1 MHPDD
6 RATEDRAPDGFRP
19 DGTPASAD
27 PPMTPVQKFGEA
39 IADRVERWMPSP
51 FLFAIILTYV
61 AAVAAFLSEGSG
73 PVEIALA
80 WYGGF
85 WALLQFAMQM
95 VIILVTGFV
104 VAYHP
109 RVRAGILWLVRI
121 PKNGRQAVVLVG
133 LGSMLAG
140 WVSWGLGLIF
150 GAILAREM
158 GKRAARDGMAAHY
171 PLLAVAGYMGMS
183 LTWGWGMSSSAG
195 LLQATD
201 GNVFMEAGIVDR
213 VIPATE
219 WVFHSYPL
227 ILTALSLVFASVML
241 YLLAPPDAN
250 CRGIERYVT
259 LKDDGAGGGTADVP
273 TPGDAT
279 ETTLADRIDNSKIL
293 GGILA
298 VTGIVLF
305 LRAFWTRGL
314 GALDLNVFNFG
325 FLMIG
330 MVLYASPA
338 RYQREFNDAVRGSAG
353 VILQFP
359 FYAGIIG
366 IMTGT
371 GLVDT
376 MTEALLSIATEDT
389 FAVTAWLTGGV
400 LNVFVPS
407 AGGEWAIVGG
417 PMMLAGGELGV
428 PHGQTIAAYAVG
440 DAHTNLFNPFWAIP
454 LLAITGLRARD
465 MFGYAITMMILL
477 VPFVAGVLYAV
488 GDAHTNLIQSVLGDP
503 PPRDHGTPGARHVR
517 VCDHDDDPAGPVRR
531 GRALPAALLTWRC
544 PVLGTGELAPSR

>member
-1 MHPDD
+1 
-6 RATEDRAPDGFRP
+6 
-19 DGTPASAD
+19 
-27 PPMTPVQKFGEA
+27 
-39 IADRVERWMPSP
+39 MPSP

-61 AAVAAFLSEGSG
+61 AALAAFLSEGST
-73 PVEIALA
+73 PVQVALA
-80 WYGGF
+80 WYDGF
-85 WALLQFAMQM
+85 WSLLQFAMQM

-109 RVRAGILWLVRI
+109 RVRAGILRLVHL
-121 PKNGRQAVVLVG
+121 PKNGRQAVILVG
-133 LGSMLAG
+133 IGSMLVG
-140 WVSWGLGLIF
+140 WISWGLGLIF

-158 GKRAARDGMAAHY
+158 GRVAARDGIAVHY
-171 PLLAVAGYMGMS
+171 PLLAVAGYLGMS
-183 LTWGWGMSSSAG
+183 LTWGWGLSSSAG

-201 GNVFMEAGIVDR
+201 GNVFMQAGIVDR

-219 WVFHSYPL
+219 WVFHPYPL
-227 ILTALSLVFASVML
+227 LLTVMALAYASLML

-250 CRGIERYVT
+250 CRGIERYLDLGEET
-259 LKDDGAGGGTADVP
+259 DGLP
-273 TPGDAT
+273 TDAL
-279 ETTLADRIDNSKIL
+279 EASGPPSLSDRIDNSKVL

-298 VTGIVLF
+298 LTGLLLF
-305 LRAFWTRGL
+305 VRAFVTQGL
-314 GALDLNVFNFG
+314 GALNLNVFNFG

-330 MVLYASPA
+330 MVLYSSPA
-338 RYQREFNDAVRGSAG
+338 RYQKEFNDAVRGSAG

-389 FAVTAWLTGGV
+389 FALTAWLTGGV

-417 PMMLAGGELGV
+417 PMMLAGAELGI

-440 DAHTNLFNPFWAIP
+440 DAHTNLLNPFWAIP
-454 LLAITGLRARD
+454 LLAITGLKARD
-465 MFGYAITMMILL
+465 MFGYGITMMILL
-477 VPFVAGVLYAV
+477 VPFIAVALYVLPY
-488 GDAHTNLIQSVLGDP
+488 
-503 PPRDHGTPGARHVR
+503 
-517 VCDHDDDPAGPVRR
+517 
-531 GRALPAALLTWRC
+531 
-544 PVLGTGELAPSR
+544 

>member
-1 MHPDD
+1 MADGNE
-6 RATEDRAPDGFRP
+6 RGATTTQEAGE
-19 DGTPASAD
+19 PAL
-27 PPMTPVQKFGEA
+27 TPVQKFGEA
-39 IADRVERWMPSP
+39 IADRVERWMPNP

-61 AAVAAFLSEGSG
+61 AAVAAFFSEGSSL
-73 PVEIALA
+73 PDIAFA

-109 RVRAGILWLVRI
+109 RVRAGILWLVRL
-121 PKNGRQAVVLVG
+121 PKNGQQAVVLVG
-133 LGSMLAG
+133 IGSMLTG

-158 GKRAARDGMAAHY
+158 GKVADKSGMAVHY

-201 GNVFMEAGIVDR
+201 GNVFMLQGLVDR

-219 WVFHSYPL
+219 WVFHPYPL
-227 ILTALSLVFASVML
+227 ILTGLALAYGSLML
-241 YLLAPPDAN
+241 YLLAPPDQN
-250 CRGIERYVT
+250 CRGIRRHLPVDDVEDAPDPAAEHT
-259 LKDDGAGGGTADVP
+259 LEHAQAAGSSIADK
-273 TPGDAT
+273 
-279 ETTLADRIDNSKIL
+279 IDNSKIL
-293 GGILA
+293 GGIIAL
-298 VTGIVLF
+298 TGVVLF
-305 LRAFWTRGL
+305 VRAFITDGL
-314 GALDLNVFNFG
+314 GALDLDVFNFG

-330 MVLYASPA
+330 MMLYSSPS
-338 RYQREFNDAVRGSAG
+338 RYQSEFNDAVKGSAG

-376 MTEALLSIATEDT
+376 MTEALLSVATEDT
-389 FAVTAWLTGGV
+389 FTVTTWITGGI

-417 PMMLAGGELGV
+417 PMLQAGAALDI

-465 MFGYAITMMILL
+465 MFGYGITMMILL
-477 VPFVAGVLYAV
+477 VPFLASALYF
-488 GDAHTNLIQSVLGDP
+488 
-503 PPRDHGTPGARHVR
+503 
-517 VCDHDDDPAGPVRR
+517 
-531 GRALPAALLTWRC
+531 LPY
-544 PVLGTGELAPSR
+544 